1 MNKLSAK
8 KEESRQKKK
17 KKKNAIETT
26 KYRIEIGNISNLQTI
41 LNTHYADAVNKTNA
55 LKIADKKTD
64 FS

>member
-8 KEESRQKKK
+8 KRRISGKKT
-17 KKKNAIETT
+17 AIETT
-26 KYRIEIGNISNLQTI
+26 DYRIEIGNISNLQTI

>member
-1 MNKLSAK
+1 MNPGEKT
-8 KEESRQKKK
+8 
-17 KKKNAIETT
+17 AIETT
-26 KYRIEIGNISNLQTI
+26 KYRMEIGNISNLQTI

>member
-1 MNKLSAK
+1 MNNLRRKINR
-8 KEESRQKKK
+8 KEKT
-17 KKKNAIETT
+17 AIETT

>member
-1 MNKLSAK
+1 MEKKLK
-8 KEESRQKKK
+8 L
-17 KKKNAIETT
+17 ETT
-26 KYRIEIGNISNLQTI
+26 KYRIENGNISNLQTI